1 MHQLTDSGM
10 LTAADKKTM
19 KKNGREIKEKEAQ
32 LRRLKSEAI
41 RQKKRQKVLKIK
53 IVAAAVA
60 NPDLA
65 V

>member
-1 MHQLTDSGM
+1 M

>member
-41 RQKKRQKVLKIK
+41 RQKKRQEVLKIK

>member
-10 LTAADKKTM
+10 LTAVDKKTM

-41 RQKKRQKVLKIK
+41 RQKKRQKVLKTK

>member
-10 LTAADKKTM
+10 LTAAGKKTM

-41 RQKKRQKVLKIK
+41 RQKKRQKVLKTK

>member
-1 MHQLTDSGM
+1 MHQLMDSGM
-10 LTAADKKTM
+10 LTAADKNTM

>member
-41 RQKKRQKVLKIK
+41 RQKKRQKVLKTK

>member
-1 MHQLTDSGM
+1 MHQLMDSGM